1 MVSPQARER
10 CFTLMGIVPAQVPT
24 AEFEGAVLQPAD
36 GLAFGLLVV
45 QIAFY
50 LFGKVRRE
58 KPTDADVLPGSKF
71 TGALQRPG
79 IERKSDVSFHAR
91 LQKN

>member
-1 MVSPQARER
+1 
-10 CFTLMGIVPAQVPT
+10 MGIVPAQVPA

-58 KPTDADVLPGSKF
+58 KPADADVLPGSKF
-71 TGALQRPG
+71 WARCSVSASS
-79 IERKSDVSFHAR
+79 ERVMFCFMLGSTRIYFQILHVFYV
-91 LQKN
+91 